1 MMERMHKLLVSI
13 QPQDFQII
21 AFFLLVGIFEACER
35 LRPARKIDRWADLKI
50 DLMSFSFAVLMNR
63 ICTHAILTAANAV
76 APARVLGGLH
86 AIQALPGVAK
96 MVLAVLLA
104 DFVIYWI
111 HRAQHRTNVLWRTHA
126 WHHSAEYLYWFSG
139 FRTSFLHSLI
149 YNIPQATIPMLIFKL
164 SPLQT
169 GICYS
174 VGMLIQFWEHTNVR
188 VNIGPLQW
196 LFISPEYH
204 RVHHSVGQE
213 CRMNLGT
220 TFSLWDRM
228 FGTYV
233 DPATMP
239 EGFQLGLGEPIDK
252 KKIPRMLLGI

>member
-1 MMERMHKLLVSI
+1 MAQIHNLLGSI
-13 QPQDFQII
+13 QPQDYQII
-21 AFFLLVGIFEACER
+21 AFFALVAICEVVER

-50 DLMSFSFAVLMNR
+50 DLLSFSLAVLMNR
-63 ICTHAILTAANAV
+63 VCTHAILTAANAV
-76 APARVLGGLH
+76 APARVMWGLH
-86 AIQALPGVAK
+86 AIQSLPGVAK
-96 MVLAVLLA
+96 MVMAVVLA

-111 HRAQHRTNVLWRTHA
+111 HRAQHRTDVLWRTHA

-139 FRTSFLHSLI
+139 FRTSFMHSLI
-149 YNIPQATIPMLIFKL
+149 YNIPQATIPMLIFHL
-164 SPLQT
+164 SPIQT

-174 VGMLIQFWEHTNVR
+174 VGMAIQFWEHVNVH
-188 VNIGPLQW
+188 VNIGPLKW
-196 LFISPEYH
+196 LIITPEYH

-220 TFSLWDRM
+220 TFSLWDHM

-239 EGFQLGLGEPIDK
+239 EKFKLGLGEPIDK
-252 KKIPRMLLGI
+252 KKIPRMLIGV